1 MGLDE
6 KYGDSSRSD
15 WGRGIP
21 MKILVTGGTG
31 LLGSAV
37 GEKLIENGLEPVL
50 FDIAPQYEQIEK
62 IKNKV
67 ELIRGDIL
75 EFPELLKVMKAKK
88 VEGIIHTAA
97 ILLSA
102 AREIPYE
109 AIRVNILGTAN
120 ILEAARTEGIQKV
133 IFSGSA
139 SVYHFLVFRD
149 RPITEN
155 HPIFPNDIYAS
166 TKLACEYLGENYSKL
181 YGIKFINLRF
191 ASIYGPSYS
200 QGGYVG
206 SWLHPLL
213 TAMVTGKSHYQI
225 QRSPRRFN
233 QYIYVQDAASALV
246 KALFSDTESNV
257 FNIGEGKLR
266 TFDEVIGQVQM
277 LFPEQRIEIVEGLKK
292 DASPIDW
299 VFPYDISLAEKE
311 LGFKVEFPLEKAL
324 SHYIQWLKD
333 HL

>member
-1 MGLDE
+1 MGLALGSKE
-6 KYGDSSRSD
+6 KKVFN
-15 WGRGIP
+15 

-31 LLGSAV
+31 LLGAAV
-37 GEKLIENGLEPVL
+37 GEKLIEKGLEPVL
-50 FDIAPQYEQIEK
+50 FDIALRDEQIAK
-62 IKNKV
+62 IKDKAEV
-67 ELIRGDIL
+67 IRGNIL
-75 EFPELLKVMKAKK
+75 ELSELLEVIREKK
-88 VEGIIHTAA
+88 VHGIIHAAA

-120 ILEAARTEGIQKV
+120 ILEAARIEGMEKV

-139 SVYHFLVFRD
+139 SVYHFSVYRD

-181 YGIKFINLRF
+181 YGTKFISLRF

-225 QRSPRRFN
+225 KRSPRRFN
-233 QYIYVQDAASALV
+233 QYIYVQDAANALV
-246 KALFSDTESNV
+246 KALLSDTQSNV

-266 TFDEVIGQVQM
+266 TFDEVISQVQM
-277 LFPEQRIEIVEGLKK
+277 LFPKQKIEIVEGPKK

-324 SHYIQWLKD
+324 SHYIQWLRE
-333 HL
+333 HLRNK